1 MKLVKRLCLLLSCWT
16 LIYLHPVLG
25 SLSRSRPTEPHHR
38 YRLGEAAES
47 ATGGTDGE
55 QVPGRTGSSTLTPG
69 RQPGAGA
76 WRPSP
81 LVPARIT
88 RIRAS
93 PPLIKAE
100 LTVVKSAGTAVTSAS
115 LRSGAVPV
123 NRAQLQHR
131 DRAGSLG
138 RKEAVRSWLPGGDAR
153 SKAHAPAAFS
163 AHAAVKGVRTAD
175 GGGGG
180 GSSPARHVGKAAP
193 SAAPRGAAPVRT
205 GDPPRGAAPVRTGD
219 PQRGAAPVRTGDPP
233 RGAAPVRTGD
243 PQRGAAPVR
252 TGDPPRGAA
261 PVRTG
266 DPQRGTAP
274 VRTGDPQRGTAP
286 VRTGDPPR
294 GAFVQKQPH
303 GQKAAPVAQRGS
315 SYKTLKASD
324 RETHPKQPLVIPH
337 DYMLSLYWSLSSGD
351 LNSSAL
357 HEAGLANTITSFVD
371 KGQDERGPQ
380 LRRQRY
386 HFNISSL
393 ERDGLLGAEL
403 RILRKRLSDPR
414 RASMGST
421 GADGGRGGD
430 GGGGSSSPCLKL
442 YTCASGKQ
450 KAAVLQTKTT
460 EELLGSRWEVFDIW
474 KLFKGLKHQQHHHS
488 QQLCFELEALEHRG
502 GRPMDLRTLG
512 FARLGRTNKEKAFFL
527 AFGKS
532 KKRDLFYNEIK
543 ARSGHDNK
551 TVYEYLF
558 TQRRMRR
565 APAARGA
572 KKPLQ
577 QPQSIPQHQVVKTR
591 PRCNR
596 KHLHVNFK
604 EMGWDD
610 WIIAPL
616 EYNAY
621 HCDGACDF
629 PIRSHLEP
637 TNHAIIQTLINSMD
651 PEAAPPTCCVP
662 TRLTPISIL
671 YIDSSNNVVYKQYED
686 MVVEACGCR

>member
-1 MKLVKRLCLLLSCWT
+1 MKVVKRLCLLLSCWT
-16 LIYLHPVLG
+16 LIYLRPVRG
-25 SLSRSRPTEPHHR
+25 SLSRTRPSDYQHHR
-38 YRLGEAAES
+38 LGDAGGGDAEQ
-47 ATGGTDGE
+47 A
-55 QVPGRTGSSTLTPG
+55 QGRTGGGIGGATFKAG
-69 RQPGAGA
+69 RQQVTGIGT
-76 WRPSP
+76 WKPSP
-81 LVPARIT
+81 VSPARIT
-88 RIRAS
+88 RIRAG
-93 PPLIKAE
+93 PPLIKGEAA
-100 LTVVKSAGTAVTSAS
+100 VVKSAATAAASAS
-115 LRSGAVPV
+115 SSSAQRNAAVPV
-123 NRAQLQHR
+123 NRAQLQQQQQHR
-131 DRAGSLG
+131 DRAVSLG
-138 RKEAVRSWLPGGDAR
+138 RKEAVRSWMPVGDAHI
-153 SKAHAPAAFS
+153 KAHAPAAFS
-163 AHAAVKGVRTAD
+163 AHAAGKGVRTLAAAAGGGGG

-180 GSSPARHVGKAAP
+180 GSPGRNFGKVAARTAAAAAP
-193 SAAPRGAAPVRT
+193 ERSA
-205 GDPPRGAAPVRTGD
+205 PPH
-219 PQRGAAPVRTGDPP
+219 
-233 RGAAPVRTGD
+233 
-243 PQRGAAPVR
+243 
-252 TGDPPRGAA
+252 
-261 PVRTG
+261 
-266 DPQRGTAP
+266 TA
-274 VRTGDPQRGTAP
+274 T
-286 VRTGDPPR
+286 
-294 GAFVQKQPH
+294 FVHKQ
-303 GQKAAPVAQRGS
+303 QQNAAPVAQRGS
-315 SYKTLKASD
+315 SYKAVKLSE
-324 RETHPKQPLVIPH
+324 REAHHKQPLVIPH
-337 DYMLSLYWSLSSGD
+337 DYMLSLYWSLSTGD

-414 RASMGST
+414 KASMGST
-421 GADGGRGGD
+421 VSDGGRGE
-430 GGGGSSSPCLKL
+430 GGGGLTPCLKL

-450 KAAVLQTKTT
+450 KAALLQTKTL
-460 EELLGSRWEVFDIW
+460 EDLHNGFGSKWEVFDVW
-474 KLFKGLKHQQHHHS
+474 KVFKGLKNQHS
-488 QQLCFELEALEHRG
+488 QQLCFDLEALEHRG

-512 FARLGRTNKEKAFFL
+512 LARPGRTNKEKAFFL

-543 ARSGHDNK
+543 ARSGNNNK

-565 APAARGA
+565 APPARGG

-577 QPQSIPQHQVVKTR
+577 QPQSLPQHQATKAR

-651 PEAAPPTCCVP
+651 PESAPPTCCVP

-686 MVVEACGCR
+686 MVVEACGCRSGLAELTGKHLGVGTLQTICQAEQSRL

>member
-1 MKLVKRLCLLLSCWT
+1 MKVVTRLCLLLSCWT
-16 LIYLHPVLG
+16 LIYLRPVLG
-25 SLSRSRPTEPHHR
+25 SLGRTRATEHHSRH
-38 YRLGEAAES
+38 RLGEAAES
-47 ATGGTDGE
+47 AAGGGGGTGA
-55 QVPGRTGSSTLTPG
+55 SA
-69 RQPGAGA
+69 PGAGT

-81 LVPARIT
+81 VVPARLT
-88 RIRAS
+88 RIRAG

-100 LTVVKSAGTAVTSAS
+100 TAVVKSAVTAASSSAS
-115 LRSGAVPV
+115 ASSSSPLRSGAVPAH
-123 NRAQLQHR
+123 RAQLQLQQQQQR
-131 DRAGSLG
+131 DRTVSLG
-138 RKEAVRSWLPGGDAR
+138 RKEAARSWLPGGDAR
-153 SKAHAPAAFS
+153 TRAHTPAAFS
-163 AHAAVKGVRTAD
+163 AHAAAKGVKAAD
-175 GGGGG
+175 VGGGGGGGGG
-180 GSSPARHVGKAAP
+180 GSPARNFGKAAP
-193 SAAPRGAAPVRT
+193 SAARAGAPVRA
-205 GDPPRGAAPVRTGD
+205 GP
-219 PQRGAAPVRTGDPP
+219 PQRA
-233 RGAAPVRTGD
+233 
-243 PQRGAAPVR
+243 
-252 TGDPPRGAA
+252 
-261 PVRTG
+261 
-266 DPQRGTAP
+266 
-274 VRTGDPQRGTAP
+274 
-286 VRTGDPPR
+286 
-294 GAFVQKQPH
+294 AFVPKQPH
-303 GQKAAPVAQRGS
+303 EPPPQLQNAAAAAALQRGPG
-315 SYKTLKASD
+315 YKTLKLSE
-324 RETHPKQPLVIPH
+324 REMLHKQPLVTPH
-337 DYMLSLYWSLSSGD
+337 DYMLSLYWSLSSGEP
-351 LNSSAL
+351 NGSAL

-386 HFNISSL
+386 HFNVSSL

-414 RASMGST
+414 RASMGSAA
-421 GADGGRGGD
+421 ADGGRGGEAGGGGGG
-430 GGGGSSSPCLKL
+430 GGGGSSPCLRL

-450 KAAVLQTKTT
+450 KASLLQTKTV
-460 EELLGSRWEVFDIW
+460 EDLVGGFGSRWEVFDIW
-474 KLFKGLKHQQHHHS
+474 KVFKGFKSQQQHHS
-488 QQLCFELEALEHRG
+488 QQLCFELDALEHRG
-502 GRPMDLRTLG
+502 GRPVDLRTLG
-512 FARLGRTNKEKAFFL
+512 FARVGRTNKEKAFFL

-577 QPQSIPQHQVVKTR
+577 QPQAVPQHQAVKAR

-616 EYNAY
+616 EYNAS

-651 PEAAPPTCCVP
+651 PESAPPTCCVP

>member
-1 MKLVKRLCLLLSCWT
+1 MKVVKRVCFLLSCWT
-16 LIYLHPVLG
+16 LLYLHPVLASF
-25 SLSRSRPTEPHHR
+25 SLTRTTEHH
-38 YRLGEAAES
+38 YRLGEAAERG
-47 ATGGTDGE
+47 AGGGDEE
-55 QVPGRTGSSTLTPG
+55 QAHGRTGGGLGGSTLAAG
-69 RQPGAGA
+69 RQPVTGPGA
-76 WRPSP
+76 WKPSP
-81 LVPARIT
+81 VSPARIT
-88 RIRAS
+88 RIRAG
-93 PPLIKAE
+93 PPLIKGE
-100 LTVVKSAGTAVTSAS
+100 TTVVKSTVTAVTSAS
-115 LRSGAVPV
+115 SHSPQRSGAAPV
-123 NRAQLQHR
+123 SRAQLQQQHR
-131 DRAGSLG
+131 DRAVSLG
-138 RKEAVRSWLPGGDAR
+138 RKEAARSWLPGGDAHI
-153 SKAHAPAAFS
+153 KAHAAA
-163 AHAAVKGVRTAD
+163 AKGVRTV

-180 GSSPARHVGKAAP
+180 GSPGRNFGKVAP
-193 SAAPRGAAPVRT
+193 SATRSAAPVRT
-205 GDPPRGAAPVRTGD
+205 GH
-219 PQRGAAPVRTGDPP
+219 PQRAT
-233 RGAAPVRTGD
+233 
-243 PQRGAAPVR
+243 
-252 TGDPPRGAA
+252 
-261 PVRTG
+261 
-266 DPQRGTAP
+266 
-274 VRTGDPQRGTAP
+274 
-286 VRTGDPPR
+286 
-294 GAFVQKQPH
+294 FVQKQ
-303 GQKAAPVAQRGS
+303 QQQSAAPAAQRGAG
-315 SYKTLKASD
+315 YKALKLSD
-324 RETHPKQPLVIPH
+324 REAHHKQPLVIPH
-337 DYMLSLYWSLSSGD
+337 DYMLSLYWSLSTGD

-414 RASMGST
+414 KALMGST
-421 GADGGRGGD
+421 ATGGGRGGEGA
-430 GGGGSSSPCLKL
+430 GGGPSPCLKL

-450 KAAVLQTKTT
+450 KAALLQTKTI
-460 EELLGSRWEVFDIW
+460 EDLVNGFGSKWEVFDIW
-474 KLFKGLKHQQHHHS
+474 KVFKGFKNQQHQHS

-565 APAARGA
+565 APASRVA

-577 QPQSIPQHQVVKTR
+577 QPQTLPQHQAKAR

-651 PEAAPPTCCVP
+651 PESAPPTCCVP

>member
-1 MKLVKRLCLLLSCWT
+1 
-16 LIYLHPVLG
+16 
-25 SLSRSRPTEPHHR
+25 
-38 YRLGEAAES
+38 
-47 ATGGTDGE
+47 
-55 QVPGRTGSSTLTPG
+55 
-69 RQPGAGA
+69 
-76 WRPSP
+76 
-81 LVPARIT
+81 
-88 RIRAS
+88 
-93 PPLIKAE
+93 
-100 LTVVKSAGTAVTSAS
+100 
-115 LRSGAVPV
+115 
-123 NRAQLQHR
+123 
-131 DRAGSLG
+131 
-138 RKEAVRSWLPGGDAR
+138 
-153 SKAHAPAAFS
+153 
-163 AHAAVKGVRTAD
+163 
-175 GGGGG
+175 
-180 GSSPARHVGKAAP
+180 
-193 SAAPRGAAPVRT
+193 
-205 GDPPRGAAPVRTGD
+205 
-219 PQRGAAPVRTGDPP
+219 
-233 RGAAPVRTGD
+233 
-243 PQRGAAPVR
+243 
-252 TGDPPRGAA
+252 
-261 PVRTG
+261 
-266 DPQRGTAP
+266 
-274 VRTGDPQRGTAP
+274 
-286 VRTGDPPR
+286 
-294 GAFVQKQPH
+294 
-303 GQKAAPVAQRGS
+303 
-315 SYKTLKASD
+315 
-324 RETHPKQPLVIPH
+324 
-337 DYMLSLYWSLSSGD
+337 MLSLYWSLSTGD

-386 HFNISSL
+386 YFNISSL

-414 RASMGST
+414 KALMGST
-421 GADGGRGGD
+421 ASDGGRGGE
-430 GGGGSSSPCLKL
+430 GGGGLSPCLRL

-450 KAAVLQTKTT
+450 KAALLQTKTI
-460 EELLGSRWEVFDIW
+460 EDLVIGFGSKWEVFDVW
-474 KLFKGLKHQQHHHS
+474 KIFKGFKNPQHQHS

-512 FARLGRTNKEKAFFL
+512 FARPGRTNKEKAFFL
-527 AFGKS
+527 AFGRS

-543 ARSGHDNK
+543 ARSGNDNK

-565 APAARGA
+565 APSTRGA

-577 QPQSIPQHQVVKTR
+577 QPQSLPQHQAVKAR

-651 PEAAPPTCCVP
+651 PESAPPTCCVP

>member
-1 MKLVKRLCLLLSCWT
+1 MKLVTRLCLLLSCWT
-16 LIYLHPVLG
+16 LMDLHPVLG
-25 SLSRSRPTEPHHR
+25 SLSRSRPTEPQHR
-38 YRLGEAAES
+38 YRLGPAAEP
-47 ATGGTDGE
+47 GGPDGE
-55 QVPGRTGSSTLTPG
+55 QVPGRTGSSPLRPG
-69 RQPGAGA
+69 RPPVPGA
-76 WRPSP
+76 WRPP
-81 LVPARIT
+81 VPGAWRPPVLVPVRST
-88 RIRAS
+88 RTRAS
-93 PPLIKAE
+93 PPVIKAE
-100 LTVVKSAGTAVTSAS
+100 LTVVKSSM
-115 LRSGAVPV
+115 

-131 DRAGSLG
+131 DLDRDRA
-138 RKEAVRSWLPGGDAR
+138 ARSRLPGGDAR
-153 SKAHAPAAFS
+153 SKAP
-163 AHAAVKGVRTAD
+163 AAVKGVRTSA

-180 GSSPARHVGKAAP
+180 GGGGGGAGGGGSSMAGPAGKVAP
-193 SAAPRGAAPVRT
+193 PRGTGPVRT
-205 GDPPRGAAPVRTGD
+205 GDPPRGAP
-219 PQRGAAPVRTGDPP
+219 
-233 RGAAPVRTGD
+233 
-243 PQRGAAPVR
+243 
-252 TGDPPRGAA
+252 
-261 PVRTG
+261 
-266 DPQRGTAP
+266 
-274 VRTGDPQRGTAP
+274 
-286 VRTGDPPR
+286 
-294 GAFVQKQPH
+294 VQKQPP
-303 GQKAAPVAQRGS
+303 GQKAVPVAQRGS
-315 SYKTLKASD
+315 SSKPLRGIERD
-324 RETHPKQPLVIPH
+324 PHPKQPLVIPH

-371 KGQDERGPQ
+371 KGQDERGPT

-414 RASMGST
+414 RAALGSV
-421 GADGGRGGD
+421 GADGGRGG
-430 GGGGSSSPCLKL
+430 GGGGAGGSSSPCLKL

-450 KAAVLQTKTT
+450 KAAVLQTQAT
-460 EELLGSRWEVFDIW
+460 EELLSGFGSRWEVFDIW
-474 KLFKGLKHQQHHHS
+474 KLFKGSKQQQQQQ
-488 QQLCFELEALEHRG
+488 QQLCFELEAVEQRG
-502 GRPMDLRTLG
+502 GRPVDLRSLG

-527 AFGKS
+527 AFGRS

-565 APAARGA
+565 APAARA
-572 KKPLQ
+572 SKKPLQ
-577 QPQSIPQHQVVKTR
+577 PPQSLPHHQGVKAR

-651 PEAAPPTCCVP
+651 PEAAPATCCVP

>member
-1 MKLVKRLCLLLSCWT
+1 MKVVKRLCLLLSCWT

-25 SLSRSRPTEPHHR
+25 SLSRTRPTEHHHR

-47 ATGGTDGE
+47 ATGGTAGE
-55 QVPGRTGSSTLTPG
+55 QVPGRTGGSTLAADRQLVPG
-69 RQPGAGA
+69 T

-81 LVPARIT
+81 LIPARIT
-88 RIRAS
+88 RIRAG

-100 LTVVKSAGTAVTSAS
+100 STVVKSADTAVTSAS
-115 LRSGAVPV
+115 SSLHSGAVPV
-123 NRAQLQHR
+123 NRAQQQQQQHR
-131 DRAGSLG
+131 DRPVSLG

-175 GGGGG
+175 SGGGG
-180 GSSPARHVGKAAP
+180 GSSSVRNVGKVAP
-193 SAAPRGAAPVRT
+193 SAARAAAPVRT
-205 GDPPRGAAPVRTGD
+205 GAPQRAAAPVRTGA
-219 PQRGAAPVRTGDPP
+219 PQRAAAPVRTGAPQ
-233 RGAAPVRTGD
+233 RAAAPVRTGA
-243 PQRGAAPVR
+243 PERAAAPVR
-252 TGDPPRGAA
+252 TGAPERAAA

-266 DPQRGTAP
+266 APERAAAP
-274 VRTGDPQRGTAP
+274 VRTGAP
-286 VRTGDPPR
+286 TF
-294 GAFVQKQPH
+294 AQKQQH
-303 GQKAAPVAQRGS
+303 DRKAAPVAQRGS
-315 SYKTLKASD
+315 SYKTLKVSD
-324 RETHPKQPLVIPH
+324 RETHHKQPLVIPH

-351 LNSSAL
+351 MNSSAL

-414 RASMGST
+414 RASMGSMAT
-421 GADGGRGGD
+421 DGGRGGD

-460 EELLGSRWEVFDIW
+460 EDLLSGFGSRWEVFDIW
-474 KLFKGLKHQQHHHS
+474 KIFKGLKHQQHQHS

>member
-1 MKLVKRLCLLLSCWT
+1 MKVVQRLCLLLSCWT
-16 LIYLHPVLG
+16 LFYLHPVLG
-25 SLSRSRPTEPHHR
+25 SLSRTRPTEHRHHR
-38 YRLGEAAES
+38 LGQAAERAAGEQAHGRAGGRLG
-47 ATGGTDGE
+47 G
-55 QVPGRTGSSTLTPG
+55 STLAGRKPVTGTGTWNPAPG
-69 RQPGAGA
+69 
-76 WRPSP
+76 S
-81 LVPARIT
+81 LARIT
-88 RIRAS
+88 RIRAGPPLIRGETPVVKSKITSSS
-93 PPLIKAE
+93 PPL
-100 LTVVKSAGTAVTSAS
+100 
-115 LRSGAVPV
+115 SGAAPV
-123 NRAQLQHR
+123 NRAATGQQR
-131 DRAGSLG
+131 DRAVNLG
-138 RKEAVRSWLPGGDAR
+138 RKEAVRSWLPGGVAPI
-153 SKAHAPAAFS
+153 KVHAPASFG
-163 AHAAVKGVRTAD
+163 AHGTEVGTAA

-180 GSSPARHVGKAAP
+180 GSLPKRNFGKAAS
-193 SAAPRGAAPVRT
+193 SAANATGPVRT
-205 GDPPRGAAPVRTGD
+205 GPLQRATGA
-219 PQRGAAPVRTGDPP
+219 
-233 RGAAPVRTGD
+233 
-243 PQRGAAPVR
+243 
-252 TGDPPRGAA
+252 
-261 PVRTG
+261 
-266 DPQRGTAP
+266 
-274 VRTGDPQRGTAP
+274 
-286 VRTGDPPR
+286 
-294 GAFVQKQPH
+294 QKQ
-303 GQKAAPVAQRGS
+303 QQSAAPVAQRGAGHKIPKLS
-315 SYKTLKASD
+315 E
-324 RETHPKQPLVIPH
+324 REAHHKQPLVIPH
-337 DYMLSLYWSLSSGD
+337 DYMLSLYWSLSTGD

-414 RASMGST
+414 KAWIGSSA
-421 GADGGRGGD
+421 ADGGAGG
-430 GGGGSSSPCLKL
+430 GGGGSPPSLKL
-442 YTCASGKQ
+442 YTCGSGKQ
-450 KAAVLQTKTT
+450 KPALIQTKTL
-460 EELLGSRWEVFDIW
+460 EDLDSAFSSKWEVFDTW
-474 KLFKGLKHQQHHHS
+474 KVFKNQQHQHS
-488 QQLCFELEALEHRG
+488 HQLCFELEALEHRSS
-502 GRPMDLRTLG
+502 RPMDLRSLG
-512 FARLGRTNKEKAFFL
+512 FARPGRTNKEKAFFL

-532 KKRDLFYNEIK
+532 KKHDLFYNEIK

-577 QPQSIPQHQVVKTR
+577 PVQSNPQHQAVKAKA
-591 PRCNR
+591 RCNR

-616 EYNAY
+616 EYDAY

-651 PEAAPPTCCVP
+651 PGSTPPTCCVP